1 MPAPATTER
10 IVEPKQPERTGLEG
24 RVALVTAGGRGI
36 GRAIAQGLAR
46 DGADVG
52 ISYQRDRE
60 AADSCVESIRQL
72 GRRACAFRAS
82 VEDFEAD
89 RALVDHT
96 RRELGPVDI
105 LINNAGVDFRGAPVA
120 ETSSEELERAMRINA
135 LAAHALCRLV
145 LPEMRERPR
154 GDIVMLSSSVT
165 EVMGADYAPYA
176 MSKAALEA
184 LAVVLAKEERAH
196 GIHVNVVAPGLVET
210 DMGMRYV
217 EALDSITDMRQ
228 VDPLMPFGR
237 VCQPEEVADVV
248 RYLVSPR
255 SSYLSGQ
262 RIYVHG
268 GGQ

>member
-1 MPAPATTER
+1 MATKR
-10 IVEPKQPERTGLEG
+10 PERGELEG

-36 GRAIAQGLAR
+36 GRAIALGLAR

-52 ISYQRDRE
+52 IGYLRDRE
-60 AADSCVESIRQL
+60 AAESCVESIRKL
-72 GRRACAFRAS
+72 GRRACAFRAP

-89 RALVDHT
+89 RALVERT
-96 RRELGPVDI
+96 RAELGPIDI
-105 LINNAGVDFRGAPVA
+105 LVNNAGVDFRGAPVA
-120 ETSSEELERAMRINA
+120 ETSAEELERAIRINA
-135 LAAHALCRLV
+135 LAAHVLCRLV
-145 LPEMRERPR
+145 LPEMRERER

-165 EVMGADYAPYA
+165 ESMGADYAPYA

-184 LAVVLAKEERAH
+184 LAAVLAKEEREH
-196 GIHVNVVAPGLVET
+196 GIHVNTVAPGLVET
-210 DMGMRYV
+210 DMGLRYV
-217 EALDSITDMRQ
+217 ESLDGVTDMRQ

-268 GGQ
+268 GGR